1 MALWGKTN
9 VVGSGGS
16 VSLNYDTGVVTGVH
30 DGTGAGTSFGS
41 VGAAKTG
48 DILRFGSRGPAGA
61 TGTAVAGVF
70 FGDAVVVGI
79 ASTTQLTIGSTAGLS
94 GAAIAASSF
103 YIAECPV
110 FTIGDRSY
118 SETNSDYDKI
128 VYGVGSGTLSDESQ
142 AGSGQTTT
150 VDPSAAESRVAIAYS
165 GLTAGWVGV
174 TTYIDTHGNLRVKNE
189 CLVAASGIGTVGAG
203 NSAGINFPTP
213 ISRPAS

>member
-16 VSLNYDTGVVTGVH
+16 VSLNYSTGVVTGAI
-30 DGTGAGTSFGS
+30 DGAGAGTSFGS

-48 DILRFGSRGPAGA
+48 DIIRFGSRGPESSTGG
-61 TGTAVAGVF
+61 TGTF
-70 FGDAVVVGI
+70 FGDAVVVSI
-79 ASTTQLTIGSTAGLS
+79 ASTTSLTIGSTAGLS
-94 GAAIAASSF
+94 GAAIAATSF
-103 YIAECPV
+103 YIAESPQ
-110 FTIGDRSY
+110 FLIGDSSY

>member
-16 VSLNYDTGVVTGVH
+16 VSLNYSTGVVTGAI
-30 DGTGAGTSFGS
+30 DGAGAGTSFGS

-48 DILRFGSRGPAGA
+48 DIIRFGSRGPAGA

-94 GAAIAASSF
+94 GAAIAATSF
-103 YIAECPV
+103 YIAEGPV

-128 VYGVGSGTLSDESQ
+128 VYGVGSGTLGDTSQ
-142 AGSGQTTT
+142 VGSGQTTT
-150 VDPSAAESRVAIAYS
+150 ENPSAAERVAAPYL
-165 GLTAGWVGV
+165 GTTAGWVGV
-174 TTYIDTHGNLRVKNE
+174 TTYVDNHGNLRVKNE

>member
-48 DILRFGSRGPAGA
+48 DIIRFGSRGPAAA

-79 ASTTQLTIGSTAGLS
+79 ASTTQLTIGSTAG
-94 GAAIAASSF
+94 
-103 YIAECPV
+103 
-110 FTIGDRSY
+110 
-118 SETNSDYDKI
+118 
-128 VYGVGSGTLSDESQ
+128 
-142 AGSGQTTT
+142 
-150 VDPSAAESRVAIAYS
+150 
-165 GLTAGWVGV
+165 
-174 TTYIDTHGNLRVKNE
+174 
-189 CLVAASGIGTVGAG
+189 
-203 NSAGINFPTP
+203 
-213 ISRPAS
+213 